1 MASIIAGAEI
11 GFEPIPGYVLRDKI
25 GVGGYGEVWLADAP
39 GGLKK
44 AIKFVFGSVDEE
56 RACNELKSLQII
68 REVQHPF
75 IISLERIEIVD
86 SHLIVVT
93 ELADGSLLDRF
104 REFHERGL
112 IGIPRERLIEYMK
125 DTADALDFLCQRHD
139 LQHLDVKPANLLL
152 VADRIKV
159 ADFGLIKDVQ
169 RNSMSLMGGM
179 TPTYAAPEMFDGRPG
194 RYSDQY
200 SLAIVYQEMLTGG
213 LPFRGRTTAQL
224 ATEHLH
230 KAPNLEE
237 LPAAERPV
245 IARALSKKPSQRFGS
260 CRDMIDALIAAHQ
273 QSLPNAPASGNV
285 PLRKGSRK
293 AVAAKSTPVR
303 PLARSENQSQS
314 SLDPKQTKP
323 WSSKSPEIET
333 TETCE
338 VIWLPPLD
346 LSQDINPTLSPALFI
361 GFGGTGA
368 EILTSLRSRLQSSDI
383 DLREHKDLGWLLVD
397 TDEKTV
403 QLATDAGTSGRLHY
417 EHILLTPLKS
427 SQQYRERAQEP
438 FAPLSR
444 RWLYNVPRSQNTEG
458 IRPLAMLAYLDH
470 AQLCQSVLE
479 QIILNLSARMH
490 ESSSADLPK
499 PPIRVYLLGSV
510 HGGTGSVLSIEFA
523 FLIQQ
528 MLKDLNLSAQ
538 IHLVLTAASQSNMI
552 AYELATAAGVACLKE
567 LNHYSFSA
575 GLYPGIPSLP
585 DFRPTKTP
593 WENVFLVHGG
603 KLGDTTLWYSAIE
616 QVVDFLY
623 MDACTALGGILDEQ
637 RNSNSKSTDEAE
649 HGTIA
654 KANKLVASNT
664 NDHEWADWLRTIGSE
679 RINLTSKLSPEPLV
693 KYLSLQALQP
703 WLSKLATTRKI
714 EPEAQR
720 VATISQIDY
729 FVNDLFRENRWTAQ
743 SWVRLF
749 TETLMSGNDTQIANE
764 ATSLSDLVY
773 AIDVKSTDLDHVV
786 NQLGLSI
793 EVSQRQA
800 NGLLTSSSESLFH
813 AITSRWLKSSDRWL
827 SLAELLEEVSQR
839 FKKQH
844 VSLNTVAQRFRD
856 TISILRQNQGSPG
869 KQETN
874 ASEQLNASKI
884 ENQILG
890 IEFQAA
896 SHRFA
901 GQLLL
906 RLSQH
911 VQSLAMVWNAQSKGL
926 LDQFRLWTHAL
937 ANDLDITVDANGL
950 IRDDRTSVPGCFR
963 GARNAVQREIESQ
976 LLLFVETRFSQALK
990 SPSASPSTIN
1000 SKETN
1005 HDSPET
1011 VDRFIDNDSLSRWTD
1026 QSIALLISVSKELGI
1041 ELSDSSEVGI
1051 TTQSSMVSDP
1061 SVDATRNQI
1070 ENNEL
1075 PLLIDG
1081 GAKRSIL
1088 MIPKNSIEPD
1098 DLARWQAAGN
1108 SNVTVV
1114 EIEGL
1119 KSAQLYTEGEQIIL
1133 APMIQRLWM
1142 PNQERCQL
1150 ADRVHSRN
1158 DIDWLPIRQP
1168 HQPFDLS
1175 EE

>member
-1 MASIIAGAEI
+1 MIAGAET

-56 RACNELKSLQII
+56 RAGNELKSLQRI

-86 SHLIVVT
+86 SRLIVVT

-112 IGIPRERLIEYMK
+112 VGIPRERLIEYMK
-125 DTADALDFLCQRHD
+125 DSADALDFLCQRHD

-230 KAPNLEE
+230 KAPNLED

-245 IARALSKKPSQRFGS
+245 IARALSKKPNQRFGS
-260 CRDMIDALIAAHQ
+260 CREMIDALIAAHQ
-273 QSLPNAPASGNV
+273 QSSTTSTAADLANKNGA
-285 PLRKGSRK
+285 RKP
-293 AVAAKSTPVR
+293 VTAKSTPVR
-303 PLARSENQSQS
+303 PFARSENPSRAS
-314 SLDPKQTKP
+314 NDPKQTKSWTSP
-323 WSSKSPEIET
+323 SPETAT
-333 TETCE
+333 TETRE
-338 VIWLPPLD
+338 VKWLPPLD
-346 LSQDINPTLSPALFI
+346 LNQEINPTLSPALFI

-368 EILTSLRSRLQSSDI
+368 EILTSLRSRLQSSNI

-403 QLATDAGTSGRLHY
+403 QLSTDAGTSGRLHY

-444 RWLYNVPRSQNTEG
+444 RWLYNVPRSQTTEG
-458 IRPLAMLAYLDH
+458 VRPLAMLAYLDH
-470 AQLCQSVLE
+470 AQLCYSVLE
-479 QIILNLSARMH
+479 QIILNLAAQMH
-490 ESSSADLPK
+490 ESNSEDSSK

-538 IHLVLTAASQSNMI
+538 IQLVLTAASESTMI

-585 DFRPTKTP
+585 DFQPTKAP

-603 KLGDTTLWYSAIE
+603 KLGDSTFWYSAIE

-623 MDACTALGGILDEQ
+623 MDACTALGGILDKQ
-637 RNSNSKSTDEAE
+637 RISSGKSTNAHE
-649 HGTIA
+649 HGPSG
-654 KANKLVASNT
+654 KSSKPVMN
-664 NDHEWADWLRTIGSE
+664 NDDVHEWADWLRTIGSE
-679 RINLTSKLSPEPLV
+679 RINLTSKLSPEPFV

-703 WLSKLATTRKI
+703 WLSKLSPTQKI
-714 EPEAQR
+714 EPESQR
-720 VATISQIDY
+720 VATASQIDY

-743 SWVRLF
+743 SWVRQF
-749 TETLMSGNDTQIANE
+749 TETLMSGNEGPKNGSVA
-764 ATSLSDLVY
+764 ASLTDSPLADLEY
-773 AIDVKSTDLDHVV
+773 AIDVKSADLDHVV

-793 EVSQRQA
+793 DASQRQA
-800 NGLLTSSSESLFH
+800 SGLLTSSSASLYH
-813 AITSRWLKSSDRWL
+813 AVTSRWLKSSDRWL
-827 SLAELLEEVSQR
+827 SLSDLLEEVSQR

-856 TISILRQNQGSPG
+856 TISILRQNQSSEGTQAG
-869 KQETN
+869 D
-874 ASEQLNASKI
+874 ASEQLNNSKI

-896 SHRFA
+896 THRFA

-911 VQSLAMVWNAQSKGL
+911 VQSLAMVWNSQSKVL
-926 LDQFRLWTHAL
+926 LDQFRLWSHTL
-937 ANDLDITVDANGL
+937 ANDLEITVDANGL
-950 IRDDRTSVPGCFR
+950 IRDDRTPVPGCFR
-963 GARNAVQREIESQ
+963 GARNAVQREIDSQ
-976 LLLFVETRFSQALK
+976 LLHFVETRFSQAIQNLS
-990 SPSASPSTIN
+990 SPASSVGSTEP
-1000 SKETN
+1000 KY
-1005 HDSPET
+1005 DSPET

-1026 QSIALLISVSKELGI
+1026 QSIALLIKISHELGI
-1041 ELSDSSEVGI
+1041 ELSDSSDPSV
-1051 TTQSSMVSDP
+1051 TASSAMVSDP
-1061 SVDATRNQI
+1061 SVEANRNQG
-1070 ENNEL
+1070 ESNEL

-1088 MIPKNSIEPD
+1088 MIPKNSVEPD

-1108 SNVTVV
+1108 KNVTVV

-1119 KSAQLYTEGEQIIL
+1119 KSAQLYTEGEQILL

-1150 ADRVHSRN
+1150 AERVHSRN
-1158 DIDWLPIRQP
+1158 DIDWLPIR
-1168 HQPFDLS
+1168 
-1175 EE
+1175 

>member
-1 MASIIAGAEI
+1 MASMIAGAET

-56 RACNELKSLQII
+56 RAGNELKSLQRI
-68 REVQHPF
+68 REVHHPF

-86 SHLIVVT
+86 SRLIVVT

-104 REFHERGL
+104 REFHDRGL
-112 IGIPRERLIEYMK
+112 VGIPRDRLIEYMK

-169 RNSMSLMGGM
+169 RNNMSLMGGM

-230 KAPNLEE
+230 KAPNLED
-237 LPAAERPV
+237 LPVAERAV

-260 CRDMIDALIAAHQ
+260 CREMIDALMAAHQ
-273 QSLPNAPASGNV
+273 PSSSNVSAAGNPAWKNGTRQTV
-285 PLRKGSRK
+285 TG
-293 AVAAKSTPVR
+293 KSTPLR
-303 PLARSENQSQS
+303 PLAKSEGQPDS
-314 SLDPKQTKP
+314 SVDPKPTKS
-323 WSSKSPEIET
+323 WTTEKPETET
-333 TETCE
+333 TETRE
-338 VIWLPPLD
+338 VKWLPPID
-346 LSQDINPTLSPALFI
+346 LNQEVNPTLSPALFI

-368 EILTSLRSRLQSSDI
+368 EILTSFRSRLQSSSI

-403 QLATDAGTSGRLHY
+403 QVSTDPGTSGRLHY

-458 IRPLAMLAYLDH
+458 VRPLAMLAYLDH
-470 AQLCQSVLE
+470 AQLCHSVLE
-479 QIILNLSARMH
+479 QIVLNLAAQLNSEQMNSAQMNELDPS
-490 ESSSADLPK
+490 ESHK
-499 PPIRVYLLGSV
+499 QPIRIYLLGSV

-528 MLKDLNLSAQ
+528 MLKDLDLSAQ
-538 IHLVLTAASQSNMI
+538 IQLVLTAANESSMI
-552 AYELATAAGVACLKE
+552 AYELATAAGVACLQE

-585 DFRPTKTP
+585 TFQPTKAP
-593 WENVFLVHGG
+593 WENVYLVHGG
-603 KLGDTTLWYSAIE
+603 KLGDTTQWYSAIE

-623 MDACTALGGILDEQ
+623 MDACTALGEIFDTQ
-637 RNSNSKSTDEAE
+637 RVLSNAT
-649 HGTIA
+649 
-654 KANKLVASNT
+654 ASSP
-664 NDHEWADWLRTIGSE
+664 NDHESADWLRTFGSE
-679 RINLTSKLSPEPLV
+679 KINLTSKLSPEPFV

-703 WLSKLATTRKI
+703 WLSKLATSQKH

-720 VATISQIDY
+720 LTTTSQIDY

-743 SWVRLF
+743 SWVRQLN
-749 TETLMSGNDTQIANE
+749 ETLMSGNDTPTTNV
-764 ATSLSDLVY
+764 TPSLSDVEHSINLKF
-773 AIDVKSTDLDHVV
+773 ADLDHVV

-800 NGLLTSSSESLFH
+800 SGLLASSSESLFH

-827 SLAELLEEVSQR
+827 SLAELLDEVSQR

-844 VSLNTVAQRFRD
+844 LSLNTVAQRFSD
-856 TISILRQNQGSPG
+856 TIAALQQDLDLLLNVSNLGS
-869 KQETN
+869 K
-874 ASEQLNASKI
+874 SLNSVKI
-884 ENQILG
+884 ENQILD
-890 IEFQAA
+890 IKFQAA
-896 SHRFA
+896 THRFA

-906 RLSQH
+906 RLGQH
-911 VQSLAMVWNAQSKGL
+911 VQVLAMVWNSHSKGL
-926 LDQFRLWTHAL
+926 LDQFRLWSHTL

-950 IRDDRTSVPGCFR
+950 IRDDRTPLPGCFR
-963 GARNAVQREIESQ
+963 GAREAVQNEIEGQ
-976 LLLFVETRFSQALK
+976 LLQFVETRFSQAIKNQLFL
-990 SPSASPSTIN
+990 PSAVSSVK
-1000 SKETN
+1000 SKYE
-1005 HDSPET
+1005 SPET
-1011 VDRFIDNDSLSRWTD
+1011 VDRFVDNDSLSRWVD
-1026 QSIALLISVSKELGI
+1026 RSIALLMTLSNELGI
-1041 ELSDSSEVGI
+1041 ELSDSSNETNVASA
-1051 TTQSSMVSDP
+1051 TLMSDP
-1061 SVDATRNQI
+1061 LRDSTRNQTI
-1070 ENNEL
+1070 SHEL

-1088 MIPKNSIEPD
+1088 MIPKNTVDAE
-1098 DLARWQAAGN
+1098 DLSRWQAAGN
-1108 SNVTVV
+1108 RNVTVV

-1119 KSAQLYTEGEQIIL
+1119 KSSQLYTEGEQIAL
-1133 APMIQRLWM
+1133 ASMIQRLWM
-1142 PNQERCQL
+1142 PNHERCQL
-1150 ADRVHSRN
+1150 AERVHSRN
-1158 DIDWLPIRQP
+1158 DIDWLPIR
-1168 HQPFDLS
+1168 
-1175 EE
+1175 

>member
-1 MASIIAGAEI
+1 MASMIAGAET

-56 RACNELKSLQII
+56 RAGNELKSLQII

-86 SHLIVVT
+86 SRLIVVT

-112 IGIPRERLIEYMK
+112 VGIPHDRLIKYMK
-125 DTADALDFLCQRHD
+125 DSADALDFLCQRHD

-179 TPTYAAPEMFDGRPG
+179 TPAYAAPEMFDGRPG

-260 CRDMIDALIAAHQ
+260 CRELIDALMAAHQ
-273 QSLPNAPASGNV
+273 QSSANASASGNLPIKKGV
-285 PLRKGSRK
+285 RKI
-293 AVAAKSTPVR
+293 VTAKSITLR
-303 PLARSENQSQS
+303 PISKLEGKSDSACDHK
-314 SLDPKQTKP
+314 LTKS
-323 WSSKSPEIET
+323 WTSDNPEIAT
-333 TETCE
+333 TETRQVE
-338 VIWLPPLD
+338 WLRPLD
-346 LSQDINPTLSPALFI
+346 LSHDINPILSPALFI

-368 EILTSLRSRLQSSDI
+368 EILTSFRSRLQSSNV

-403 QLATDAGTSGRLHY
+403 QLSTDAGTSGRLYY

-427 SQQYRERAQEP
+427 SKKYRERPQEP

-444 RWLYNVPRSQNTEG
+444 RWLYNVPRSQKTEG
-458 IRPLAMLAYLDH
+458 VRPLAMLAYLDH
-470 AQLCQSVLE
+470 AQLCHRVLE
-479 QIILNLSARMH
+479 HIILSISAQIH
-490 ESSSADLPK
+490 KSIPTVSPK
-499 PPIRVYLLGSV
+499 QPIRIYLLGSV
-510 HGGTGSVLSIEFA
+510 HGGTGGVLSIEFA

-528 MLKDLNLSAQ
+528 MLNDLNVPAQ
-538 IHLVLTAASQSNMI
+538 IQLVFTVASESSMI

-585 DFRPTKTP
+585 DIHPTKAP

-603 KLGDTTLWYSAIE
+603 KLGDNALWYSAIE

-623 MDACTALGGILDEQ
+623 MDACTALGGILDKQ
-637 RNSNSKSTDEAE
+637 RVKNNNSVGSRENASDNERDRQTDNSIDSKP
-649 HGTIA
+649 
-654 KANKLVASNT
+654 

-679 RINLTSKLSPEPLV
+679 KINLTSKLSPEPFV

-703 WLSKLATTRKI
+703 WLSKLATTQKI
-714 EPEAQR
+714 EPESQP
-720 VATISQIDY
+720 VATTSQIDY

-749 TETLMSGNDTQIANE
+749 TETLMSGTDAQLAGTTTSQIDFPLAYLE
-764 ATSLSDLVY
+764 Q
-773 AIDVKSTDLDHVV
+773 AIDVKSADLNHVV
-786 NQLGLSI
+786 GQLGLSI
-793 EVSQRQA
+793 EISQRQA
-800 NGLLTSSSESLFH
+800 NGLLNLSSENLFN
-813 AITSRWLKSSDRWL
+813 AIASRWLKSSDRWL
-827 SLAELLEEVSQR
+827 SLAELLDEVSQR
-839 FKKQH
+839 FKKQY

-856 TISILRQNQGSPG
+856 TIATLRQNQDSLSDTGNDESDRL
-869 KQETN
+869 N
-874 ASEQLNASKI
+874 ASEI

-896 SHRFA
+896 THRFA

-906 RLSQH
+906 RLSEY
-911 VQSLAMVWNAQSKGL
+911 VQSLAMVWNVQSKGL
-926 LDQFRLWTHAL
+926 LDQFRLWSHTL
-937 ANDLDITVDANGL
+937 ASKLDITVDANGL
-950 IRDDRTSVPGCFR
+950 IRDDRTPVPGCFR
-963 GARNAVQREIESQ
+963 GARNAVQQEIESQ
-976 LLLFVETRFSQALK
+976 LLQFVETRFSQAVQDRSSSQSNL
-990 SPSASPSTIN
+990 SPT
-1000 SKETN
+1000 ETKL
-1005 HDSPET
+1005 DSPET
-1011 VDRFIDNDSLSRWTD
+1011 IDRFVDNDSLSRWTD
-1026 QSIALLISVSKELGI
+1026 QSIALLISVSKEIGI
-1041 ELSDSSEVGI
+1041 ELSDDSDVGAPDP
-1051 TTQSSMVSDP
+1051 SAMVSDP
-1061 SVDATRNQI
+1061 AVDANRYQI
-1070 ENNEL
+1070 ESNEL
-1075 PLLIDG
+1075 PLLMDG

-1088 MIPKNSIEPD
+1088 MIPKNFVEPD

-1119 KSAQLYTEGEQIIL
+1119 KSAQLYTEGEQILL

-1150 ADRVHSRN
+1150 AERVHSRN
-1158 DIDWLPIRQP
+1158 DIDWLPIR
-1168 HQPFDLS
+1168 
-1175 EE
+1175 

>member
-1 MASIIAGAEI
+1 MASMIAGAET

-44 AIKFVFGSVDEE
+44 AIKFVFGSIDEE
-56 RACNELKSLQII
+56 RAGNELKSLKRI

-104 REFHERGL
+104 REFHDRGL
-112 IGIPRERLIEYMK
+112 VGIPRERLIEYMK
-125 DTADALDFLCQRHD
+125 DSADALDFLCQRHD

-230 KAPNLEE
+230 KAPNLEG

-260 CRDMIDALIAAHQ
+260 CREMIDALIAAHQ
-273 QSLPNAPASGNV
+273 QSLSNASASENAPLKN
-285 PLRKGSRK
+285 GSRK
-293 AVAAKSTPVR
+293 AATAKSTPVR

-314 SLDPKQTKP
+314 SLDPKRTKS
-323 WSSKSPEIET
+323 WSSKTHEIET
-333 TETCE
+333 TETRE
-338 VIWLPPLD
+338 VTWLPPLD
-346 LSQDINPTLSPALFI
+346 LSQDINPILSPALFI

-368 EILTSLRSRLQSSDI
+368 EILTSLRSRLQSSNI

-403 QLATDAGTSGRLHY
+403 QLSTDAGTSGRLHY

-438 FAPLSR
+438 FGPLSR

-458 IRPLAMLAYLDH
+458 VRPLAMLAYLDH
-470 AQLCQSVLE
+470 AQLCHSVLE
-479 QIILNLSARMH
+479 QIVLNLSTQMN
-490 ESSSADLPK
+490 ESGSVNSPK
-499 PPIRVYLLGSV
+499 QPIRIYLLGSV

-528 MLKDLNLSAQ
+528 MLKDLDLSAQ
-538 IHLVLTAASQSNMI
+538 IHLVLTAASESNMI

-585 DFRPTKTP
+585 EFQPTKAP
-593 WENVFLVHGG
+593 WQNVFLVHGG

-623 MDACTALGGILDEQ
+623 MDACTALGGILDRR
-637 RNSNSKSTDEAE
+637 RNTSNKSTFTTE
-649 HGTIA
+649 HGTS
-654 KANKLVASNT
+654 NKTSQTVASNPD
-664 NDHEWADWLRTIGSE
+664 DHDCADWLRTIRSE
-679 RINLTSKLSPEPLV
+679 KINLTSKLSPEPFV

-703 WLSKLATTRKI
+703 WLSKLTTTQKI
-714 EPEAQR
+714 DSESQR
-720 VATISQIDY
+720 IVTTSQIDY

-743 SWVRLF
+743 TWVRQF
-749 TETLMSGNDTQIANE
+749 TESLMSGNDTQSSGTTN
-764 ATSLSDLVY
+764 SLSEFLLADLGY
-773 AIDVKSTDLDHVV
+773 PIDVKSLDLDYVV
-786 NQLGLSI
+786 NQLGLSL

-800 NGLLTSSSESLFH
+800 NGLLTSSSESLFL
-813 AITSRWLKSSDRWL
+813 ALTSRWLKSSDRWL
-827 SLAELLEEVSQR
+827 SLAELLDEVSQR

-856 TISILRQNQGSPG
+856 TITTLRQNQGSQE
-869 KQETN
+869 KQKN
-874 ASEQLNASKI
+874 DASEKLNATKV

-896 SHRFA
+896 THRFA

-906 RLSQH
+906 RLSQY
-911 VQSLAMVWNAQSKGL
+911 VKSLAMVWNAQSKGL
-926 LDQFRLWTHAL
+926 LDQFRLWSHTL

-950 IRDDRTSVPGCFR
+950 IRDDRTPVPGCFR

-976 LLLFVETRFSQALK
+976 LLHFVETRFSQAVK
-990 SPSASPSTIN
+990 NRSACPPSIT
-1000 SKETN
+1000 SKETKY
-1005 HDSPET
+1005 DSPET
-1011 VDRFIDNDSLSRWTD
+1011 VDRFVDNDSLSRWTD
-1026 QSIALLISVSKELGI
+1026 QSIALLINVSKELGI
-1041 ELSDSSEVGI
+1041 ELSDSSDVGI
-1051 TTQSSMVSDP
+1051 TTSSTMVSNL
-1061 SVDATRNQI
+1061 SVDANRNQI
-1070 ENNEL
+1070 ESNEL

-1108 SNVTVV
+1108 TNVTVV

-1119 KSAQLYTEGEQIIL
+1119 KSAQLYTEGEQILL
-1133 APMIQRLWM
+1133 AQMIQRLWM
-1142 PNQERCQL
+1142 PNQERYQL

-1158 DIDWLPIRQP
+1158 DIDWLPIR
-1168 HQPFDLS
+1168 
-1175 EE
+1175 